1 MASYSTRKL
10 GSGSYG
16 QVFSTV
22 DGNVVKYVD
31 KICQH
36 DPSGTNMELTT
47 ICESVILK
55 IPNVRNVP
63 KVIGIYDMTYQKIG
77 IKMENC
83 GITLLE
89 AARRM
94 DFNDRLNAVPE
105 LAFQLIQAALDLN
118 RYGVFHNDIKISNV
132 MVREGQEN
140 FIDLNLI
147 DFGIC
152 GFETVGTID
161 EHLKSNGT
169 TAVQNHW
176 GTYCICP
183 PEAFM
188 HKIFNAEKYMVWSIG
203 ITLCDFM
210 FKTHSF
216 IHDKVM
222 DEATQMDY
230 SKYYKYDNKI
240 IQFMSLY
247 FNKLV
252 NKGYTVLEKISTCDK
267 FTPDI
272 SDLLMKMLTL
282 DFTKRSTLLELYN
295 LPMFEPLRKTCLT
308 KHVSSVSRTDALM
321 FGCKI
326 AGPKVLQGVTDKIK
340 IAEYNAY
347 RGVMVN
353 WLFEMY
359 KATNKLSI
367 FVHAVNLFDMFMA
380 TETVEIDNFVF
391 VICAVAYIAQY
402 ITRGNR
408 QIDINVLVS
417 NLSLSLGVQTS
428 ILKVQEVNKAIESVL
443 KRLDYS
449 LYHVTFDVIVAKQDI
464 VIDMNTVYKVM
475 TSVSAPYDNAALVR
489 RYGLFAKNDALLQ
502 YADL

>member
-1 MASYSTRKL
+1 M

-16 QVFSTV
+16 QVFTTV
-22 DGNVVKYVD
+22 DGNVVKYVE
-31 KICQH
+31 KICPY

-47 ICESVILK
+47 ICESVILN

-63 KVIGIYDMTYQKIG
+63 KLLGIYDMTYDKIG
-77 IKMENC
+77 FKMEHC
-83 GITLLE
+83 GMTLLE

-94 DFNDRLNAVPE
+94 DFNDRMNAVPE
-105 LAFQLIQAALDLN
+105 VAFQLIQAALDLN
-118 RYGVFHNDIKISNV
+118 RYGVFHNDIKIANV
-132 MVREGQEN
+132 MVREGQDN
-140 FIDLNLI
+140 FFDLRLI

-152 GFETVGTID
+152 GFETVGTIGKD
-161 EHLKSNGT
+161 LKSNGR

-188 HKIFNAEKYMVWSIG
+188 HKIFQAEKFMVWSIG

-210 FKTHSF
+210 FKTNSF
-216 IHDKVM
+216 IRDHIM
-222 DEATQMDY
+222 DDVTRMGY
-230 SKYYKYDNKI
+230 IKYYQTDNKI
-240 IQFMSLY
+240 IHFMSLY

-252 NKGYTVLEKISTCDK
+252 SKGYKVLEKISGCDV

-272 SDLLMKMLTL
+272 SDLLEKMLTL
-282 DFTKRSTLLELYN
+282 DFTKRATLFDLYN
-295 LPMFEPLRKTCLT
+295 LPMFDPLRKTCLS
-308 KHVSSVSRTDALM
+308 KHISSVSMSDAVM

-326 AGPKVLQGVTDKIK
+326 AAPKLLEGVTDKIK

-359 KATNKLSI
+359 KGTYKLPI

-380 TETVEIDNFVF
+380 LETVEIDNFVF
-391 VICAVAYIAQY
+391 GICAVAYIAQY
-402 ITRGNR
+402 ITRGM
-408 QIDINVLVS
+408 QIDIGVMIN
-417 NLSLSLGVQTS
+417 NLSLSLGVQTTL
-428 ILKVQEVNKAIESVL
+428 LKVSEVNKAIESVL
-443 KRLDYS
+443 KRLDYN
-449 LYHVTFDVIVAKQDI
+449 LYRVTFDVIIAKQDI
-464 VIDMNTVYKVM
+464 VVDMNTVYKVM

-502 YADL
+502 YADV

>member
-22 DGNVVKYVD
+22 DGNVIKYVD
-31 KICQH
+31 KICQY

-47 ICESVILK
+47 ICESAILN
-55 IPNVRNVP
+55 IPNVRNIP
-63 KVIGIYDMTYQKIG
+63 KVIGIYDMPYGKSG

-83 GITLLE
+83 GITLLD
-89 AARRM
+89 AARLTEFSERM
-94 DFNDRLNAVPE
+94 SAVPE
-105 LAFQLIQAALDLN
+105 VAFQLIQAALDLN
-118 RYGVFHNDIKISNV
+118 RYGVFHNDIKIANV
-132 MVREGQEN
+132 MVQEGQEN
-140 FIDLNLI
+140 FLDLTLI

-152 GFETVGTID
+152 GFETVGAID

-216 IHDKVM
+216 IRDKIM
-222 DEATQMDY
+222 DDVTRMDY
-230 SKYYKYDNKI
+230 TKYYKCDNKI

-252 NKGYTVLEKISTCDK
+252 NKGYTVLEKISACDV

-272 SDLLMKMLTL
+272 SDFLQKVLTL

-295 LPMFEPLRKTCLT
+295 LPMFDPLRKTCLT
-308 KHVSSVSRTDALM
+308 KHVSSVSMSDAVM
-321 FGCKI
+321 FGCKV
-326 AGPKVLQGVTDKIK
+326 AAPKVLQGVTDKK
-340 IAEYNAY
+340 TIAEYNAY

-353 WLFEMY
+353 WLFQMY
-359 KATNKLSI
+359 KATDKLPI

-380 TETVEIDNFVF
+380 IETVEIDNFVF
-391 VICAVAYIAQY
+391 VICAAAYIAQY
-402 ITRGNR
+402 ITRGMQ

-417 NLSLSLGVQTS
+417 SLSLSLGVQTS

-449 LYHVTFDVIVAKQDI
+449 LYRVTFDVIIAKQNI

-475 TSVSAPYDNAALVR
+475 TSVSAPYDNVALVR
-489 RYGLFAKNDALLQ
+489 RYGLFAKNESLLQ

>member
-1 MASYSTRKL
+1 MASYSTQKL

-22 DGNVVKYVD
+22 DGNVIKYVE
-31 KICQH
+31 KICAY
-36 DPSGTNMELTT
+36 DPSATNMELTT
-47 ICESVILK
+47 ICESTILN

-63 KVIGIYDMTYQKIG
+63 QLVGIFEMPYEKIG

-105 LAFQLIQAALDLN
+105 VAFQLIQAALDLN
-118 RYGVFHNDIKISNV
+118 RYGVFHNDIKIANV
-132 MVREGQEN
+132 LVKAGQEN
-140 FIDLNLI
+140 FLDLTLV

-152 GFETVGTID
+152 GFETVGAID
-161 EHLKSNGT
+161 KHLKSNGT

-188 HKIFNAEKYMVWSIG
+188 HKTFNAEKYMVWSIG

-216 IHDKVM
+216 IRDKIM
-222 DEATQMDY
+222 DDVTKMDY
-230 SKYYKYDNKI
+230 TKYYKSDNKI

-252 NKGYTVLEKISTCDK
+252 KKGHTVLEKISECDA

-272 SDLLMKMLTL
+272 KDLLTKVLTL

-295 LPMFEPLRKTCLT
+295 LPMFDPLRKTFLT
-308 KHVSSVSRTDALM
+308 KHLSSVSMSDAVM
-321 FGCKI
+321 FGCKV
-326 AGPKVLQGVTDKIK
+326 AAPKVLEGVTDKTI

-353 WLFEMY
+353 WLFDMY
-359 KATNKLSI
+359 KATYKLPI

-380 TETVEIDNFVF
+380 IETVEIDNFVF
-391 VICAVAYIAQY
+391 VMCAVAYIAQY
-402 ITRGNR
+402 ITRGM
-408 QIDINVLVS
+408 QIDINVMVS
-417 NLSLSLGVQTS
+417 NLSSSLGVQKS
-428 ILKVQEVNKAIESVL
+428 IMKVSEVNKAIESVL
-443 KRLDYS
+443 KRLDYN
-449 LYHVTFDVIVAKQDI
+449 LYRVTFDVIIAKQNI

-475 TSVSAPYDNAALVR
+475 TSVSAPYDNAVLVR
-489 RYGLFAKNDALLQ
+489 RYGLFAKNDSLLQ
-502 YADL
+502 YAEV